1 MLIIFLI
8 FLHFFIFS
16 FFFSNSHFFTFSSFH
31 AHRHERKRSVPD
43 WIIVVVVEWFV
54 ILKEYFLLER
64 LTLANF
70 SLIFVSK
77 MCVFASRP
85 MENVTFL
92 KNDVFPTFVVD
103 FLRPQQ
109 RHTPTHTNTNTTTPT
124 PTHTP
129 TQRQTQ
135 QHTQQQQPQSNL
147 GVCFLHCSS
156 FSFVFLHFSIFFI
169 FLIVL
174 FFFFF
179 CFFFH
184 VFFVFPSFNYSIS
197 YFEHFSRI
205 FSFSFSV
212 LGCSKKMIFCL
223 QLLHDFSNHFLKKNQ
238 LFEPSRESECVTSFE
253 ASFPFFSFF
262 LCFFCF

>member
-43 WIIVVVVEWFV
+43 WIIVVVVEWLV
-54 ILKEYFLLER
+54 GYSERIFLSER

-92 KNDVFPTFVVD
+92 KNDVFPKFVVD

-109 RHTPTHTNTNTTTPT
+109 RHTPTHTKHQHNHTNTNTHTNTTTDT
-124 PTHTP
+124 TTHT
-129 TQRQTQ
+129 TT
-135 QHTQQQQPQSNL
+135 TTTIQSGRL
-147 GVCFLHCSS
+147 FSS
-156 FSFVFLHFSIFFI
+156 
-169 FLIVL
+169 L

-179 CFFFH
+179 CFSSFFNFLHFLDCSFIFSFFMFSFFH
-184 VFFVFPSFNYSIS
+184 VFFVFPSLIIPLVILNIFLVSL
-197 YFEHFSRI
+197 HFFFFFFCSR
-205 FSFSFSV
+205 V
-212 LGCSKKMIFCL
+212 
-223 QLLHDFSNHFLKKNQ
+223 LKK
-238 LFEPSRESECVTSFE
+238 SD
-253 ASFPFFSFF
+253 
-262 LCFFCF
+262 FCP